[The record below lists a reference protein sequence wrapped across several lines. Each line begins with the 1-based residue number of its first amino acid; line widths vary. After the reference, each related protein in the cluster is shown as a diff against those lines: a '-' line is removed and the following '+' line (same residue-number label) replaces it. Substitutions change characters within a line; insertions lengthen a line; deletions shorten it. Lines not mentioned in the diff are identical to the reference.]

1 MSIPFRAARGDD
13 DRAAA
18 FLRVIRDEAGG
29 YDGALF
35 VMNARGEPLEFVSS
49 RIEAPRTRLWRQED
63 LQRRA
68 ARELAGVLFNAVTS
82 RPAVVFAR
90 ADEVEADLFVSDI
103 ETPVATCR
111 VAAQTMPAGGTA
123 DGGAEDAEAVS
134 AAAEDGTE
142 DTDADGLRLLWSSG
156 PPPEGSPERTLA
168 ERLRSVGLLTEP
180 FERAEAGLREA
191 RGDDVSGRGVG
202 R

>member
-1 MSIPFRAARGDD
+1 VSIPFRAARGDD
-13 DRAAA
+13 ERAAA

-35 VMNARGEPLEFVSS
+35 VINARGEPLEFVSS
-49 RIEAPRTRLWRQED
+49 RLEAPRTRLWRPED
-63 LQRRA
+63 LRRRA
-68 ARELAGVLFNAVTS
+68 ARELAAALFNAITA

-111 VAAQTMPAGGTA
+111 VAAQAVPAGAA
-123 DGGAEDAEAVS
+123 DGGGEDVAAVS
-134 AAAEDGTE
+134 AAVEDRTE
-142 DTDADGLRLLWSSG
+142 DTEADGPRLLWSSG
-156 PPPEGSPERTLA
+156 PPPEGSPERILA

-191 RGDDVSGRGVG
+191 RGDDVSGRGAG

>member
-123 DGGAEDAEAVS
+123 DGGAEDAEA
-134 AAAEDGTE
+134 DGP
-142 DTDADGLRLLWSSG
+142 RLLWSSG
-156 PPPEGSPERTLA
+156 PPPEGSPEQILA

-191 RGDDVSGRGVG
+191 RGDDMSGRAAG